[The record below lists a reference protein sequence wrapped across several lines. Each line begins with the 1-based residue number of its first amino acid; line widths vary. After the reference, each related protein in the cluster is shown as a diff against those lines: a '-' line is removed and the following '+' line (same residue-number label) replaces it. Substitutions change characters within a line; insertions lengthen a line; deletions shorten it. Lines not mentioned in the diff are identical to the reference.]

1 MLASPPLVCM
11 RSDMGLSF
19 WPAGA
24 TGMSYGI
31 ADEQRVA
38 EFRNGSWQ
46 APPRGSNVLQPLS
59 TQQPE
64 LPQQQQQQGQQG
76 PGSDR

>member
-1 MLASPPLVCM
+1 MYM
-11 RSDMGLSF
+11 RSDMGLSS

-46 APPRGSNVLQPLS
+46 APPRSLNLVQPLS
-59 TQQPE
+59 AQQPG
-64 LPQQQQQQGQQG
+64 LPQQQQQQQQQGQQG

>member
-1 MLASPPLVCM
+1 
-11 RSDMGLSF
+11 
-19 WPAGA
+19 
-24 TGMSYGI
+24 MSYGI

-46 APPRGSNVLQPLS
+46 APPRSLNVLQPLS
-59 TQQPE
+59 AQQPE